1 MVSCTPSRIALLAR
15 NSFENLTP
23 SLLVVPGTHTYVSS
37 VLSLIVRIRLCFPG
51 KQVVREDMKDEIIFK
66 VNRFNA
72 NMLMNLEVDGDA
84 NYEETDQQ
92 KKPSSKNSQSH
103 SSISTSN
110 EQVHIHYGGQ
120 RKK

>member
-1 MVSCTPSRIALLAR
+1 MVRD
-15 NSFENLTP
+15 
-23 SLLVVPGTHTYVSS
+23 
-37 VLSLIVRIRLCFPG
+37 
-51 KQVVREDMKDEIIFK
+51 DMKDEIVFK

-92 KKPSSKNSQSH
+92 KKSSSKNSQSH

-110 EQVHIHYGGQ
+110 EQVHINYSGQ